1 MTSASQVFARTA
13 KGDLESTGSTRLSA
27 GLIKILRLV
36 DGNSSVAE
44 LSSLAGISRSLLE
57 TTLEI
62 LVEDGMVKL
71 SGRKDL
77 VPPDR
82 NRQPEAKAQSR
93 NQSEP
98 QDQNLAPANDFL
110 GQMMR
115 EVQHGLAAR
124 KPDAA
129 APSTP
134 PPKSLTKV
142 SEPPA
147 VPVVQSDPNA
157 ASKGAPLKNTEAQ
170 SKEQDVAWRKAE
182 MAAKP
187 GAERYAKLKADAQT
201 KTEARETEFLAA
213 AANAEELAVAKAK
226 SEQEATLRAQAEA
239 QAKEAQHKRLAL
251 EEEARLKA
259 EAAAQAKDEELR
271 GLVLEAEARAQAA
284 ADEARLKADAE
295 ARMREVELR
304 RRADDEAR
312 LKAVA
317 EARAAA
323 EHQARLKA
331 EAAAQAKEEELK
343 RLAAEAETR
352 ARDEKAALEAEYQAR
367 LKAREEHQVRLDAE
381 AKAKAHEE
389 EARLQAEAEARA
401 EDEERQ
407 RLAAEAEARAKEKE
421 AARIVAQAEHQ
432 ARMKAAEASRA
443 EAEFIA
449 AEEARIEQAIEARV
463 KGSKANAAYDQYGL
477 PDLPTESDEVAALS
491 ESRLNSPIEPPAR
504 EAQEPFP
511 SADFEDQPAPIPQR
525 QGEAVQPSGFSPAQ
539 RALKSPSWDSKIDAI
554 SQVRVRRHGAA
565 IPWGKIVAA
574 SLLVVVVALGALR
587 LFPQTQLRQEAER
600 MLTESLGVPVS
611 ISAATVELFPA
622 PLVRFENV
630 TIGEPAIIRVG
641 AIKATP
647 DTSAWLN
654 GTKSFRAAQLG
665 AVSFTPESYPRIFEL
680 LLAART
686 RLKLPVRQIV
696 ISEMNVPPNGLG
708 LNGVASELELM
719 REGGLRK
726 IFFTAKDSAMTVEL
740 IPQDSHF
747 ELTLSAPTWRL
758 PGTDVD
764 LESLNAA
771 GQLKNNEFVI
781 TNFNGRAYGGRI
793 EGKGTLRW
801 GDRWRMNGTFK
812 ADGLNIERF
821 PGAAVVSQGKLDL
834 NGRFEAA
841 ADDSVSLHSRLKVGG
856 KFSLQGGKLSGI
868 DMARAIAESPKDVF
882 GGMTPFKTLDGVF
895 QSNAGSLELRDM
907 RLVGGSLSAS
917 GQARLSASKELSGRL
932 SATLVISPRRMHE
945 TLYLSGSATSPRIRT
960 EK

>member
-1 MTSASQVFARTA
+1 MTSLSQVFARTA
-13 KGDLESTGSTRLSA
+13 KGDLEATGSTRLSA

-44 LSSLAGISRSLLE
+44 FSSLAGISRSLLE

-62 LVEDGMVKL
+62 LVEEGMVKL
-71 SGRKDL
+71 SGRKDV
-77 VPPDR
+77 VPPPPAPLDR
-82 NRQPEAKAQSR
+82 NRRSASKPQSR
-93 NQSEP
+93 NQPEP
-98 QDQNLAPANDFL
+98 QDPNLSPATDFL

-115 EVQHGLAAR
+115 EVQHGLAAGE
-124 KPDAA
+124 PDAA

-134 PPKSLTKV
+134 SPKSPTKV
-142 SEPPA
+142 SEPPI
-147 VPVVQSDPNA
+147 VPVAQSDPNA
-157 ASKGAPLKNTEAQ
+157 VSEGAPPKSTEAQ
-170 SKEQDVAWRKAE
+170 SKEQEIARRKAE

-213 AANAEELAVAKAK
+213 AANAKELAGAKAK

-239 QAKEAQHKRLAL
+239 QAKEAQRKQLAL
-251 EEEARLKA
+251 EEEARALAAAA
-259 EAAAQAKDEELR
+259 EAKAREE
-271 GLVLEAEARAQAA
+271 E
-284 ADEARLKADAE
+284 
-295 ARMREVELR
+295 MR
-304 RRADDEAR
+304 RRADEAAR
-312 LKAVA
+312 LKA

-331 EAAAQAKEEELK
+331 EAAAQAKDEELK

-367 LKAREEHQVRLDAE
+367 LQAQEEHQARLDAE
-381 AKAKAHEE
+381 AKAHEE
-389 EARLQAEAEARA
+389 EARRSAEEAARLQAEAEARA

-407 RLAAEAEARAKEKE
+407 RLAAEAEARAMEEE
-421 AARIVAQAEHQ
+421 ARRRAEEEEDEARILAQTEAEHQ
-432 ARMKAAEASRA
+432 ARMKADEASRA
-443 EAEFIA
+443 EAEFIVR
-449 AEEARIEQAIEARV
+449 EEAHIEQAIEARG
-463 KGSKANAAYDQYGL
+463 KGLMAKTTNDQYGL
-477 PDLPTESDEVAALS
+477 PDLPMESDAVAALS
-491 ESRLNSPIEPPAR
+491 DSRLNNLIEPPAR

-511 SADFEDQPAPIPQR
+511 GADFEHQPAPIPLH
-525 QGEAVQPSGFSPAQ
+525 QGEAVQRSGFSPAQ
-539 RALKSPSWDSKIDAI
+539 RALKSPSWASKIDAI
-554 SQVRVRRHGAA
+554 SRVRVRRYGAA

-611 ISAATVELFPA
+611 VSAATVELFPA

-647 DTSAWLN
+647 DTGAWLN
-654 GTKSFRAAQLG
+654 GTKSFRAVELG
-665 AVSFTPESYPRIFEL
+665 AVSFTPESYARIFEL

-686 RLKLPVRQIV
+686 RLKLPVHQIV

-719 REGGLRK
+719 PEGGLRK
-726 IFFTAKDSAMTVEL
+726 IVFTEKDRTITVEL
-740 IPQDSHF
+740 FPQDSHF
-747 ELTLSAPTWRL
+747 ELTLSARTWRL

-812 ADGLNIERF
+812 ADGLNIERL
-821 PGAAVVSQGKLDL
+821 PGVAVVSQGKLDL
-834 NGRFEAA
+834 NGRFDAA
-841 ADDSVSLHSRLKVGG
+841 ADDSVSLQSRLKVGG

-882 GGMTPFKTLDGVF
+882 GGMTSFKTLDGVF
-895 QSNAGSLELRDM
+895 QSSADSHELRDM
-907 RLVGGSLSAS
+907 RLVAGSLSAS
-917 GQARLSASKELSGRL
+917 GNARLSASKELSGRL
-932 SATLVISPRRMHE
+932 SATLIISPRRMQE
-945 TLYLSGSATSPRIRT
+945 TLYLSGSVTSPRIRT

>member
-1 MTSASQVFARTA
+1 M
-13 KGDLESTGSTRLSA
+13 
-27 GLIKILRLV
+27 
-36 DGNSSVAE
+36 
-44 LSSLAGISRSLLE
+44 
-57 TTLEI
+57 
-62 LVEDGMVKL
+62 
-71 SGRKDL
+71 
-77 VPPDR
+77 
-82 NRQPEAKAQSR
+82 
-93 NQSEP
+93 
-98 QDQNLAPANDFL
+98 
-110 GQMMR
+110 
-115 EVQHGLAAR
+115 
-124 KPDAA
+124 
-129 APSTP
+129 
-134 PPKSLTKV
+134 
-142 SEPPA
+142 
-147 VPVVQSDPNA
+147 
-157 ASKGAPLKNTEAQ
+157 
-170 SKEQDVAWRKAE
+170 
-182 MAAKP
+182 
-187 GAERYAKLKADAQT
+187 
-201 KTEARETEFLAA
+201 
-213 AANAEELAVAKAK
+213 
-226 SEQEATLRAQAEA
+226 RAQAEA

-251 EEEARLKA
+251 EEEARALAAAAAEAKA
-259 EAAAQAKDEELR
+259 KAAAQAKDEELR
-271 GLVLEAEARAQAA
+271 RLALEAEARAQVA
-284 ADEARLKADAE
+284 ADEARLKADAA
-295 ARMREVELR
+295 ARMREEELR

-312 LKAVA
+312 LKVEA

-331 EAAAQAKEEELK
+331 EAAAQAKDEKLK

-367 LKAREEHQVRLDAE
+367 LKAQEEHQARLDAE
-381 AKAKAHEE
+381 AKAHEQEARRRAE
-389 EARLQAEAEARA
+389 EAARLQAEAEARA
-401 EDEERQ
+401 QEEEARRRTEEEARLKAEAEARQ
-407 RLAAEAEARAKEKE
+407 RLAAEVEARAKEEE
-421 AARIVAQAEHQ
+421 ARLRAEEEEARILVQTEAEHQ
-432 ARMKAAEASRA
+432 ARMKADEASRA

-477 PDLPTESDEVAALS
+477 PDLPMESDEVAALS
-491 ESRLNSPIEPPAR
+491 ESRLNSPIEPPSL

-511 SADFEDQPAPIPQR
+511 SADFEGQPAPIPQP

-539 RALKSPSWDSKIDAI
+539 RALKSPSWASKIDAI

-641 AIKATP
+641 ALKATP
-647 DTSAWLN
+647 DTGAWLN

-686 RLKLPVRQIV
+686 RLKLPVHQIV
-696 ISEMNVPPNGLG
+696 ISEMHVPPNGLG
-708 LNGVASELELM
+708 LNGVTADLELM
-719 REGGLRK
+719 PEGGLRK
-726 IFFTAKDSAMTVEL
+726 IVFAAKDGAMTVEL
-740 IPQDSHF
+740 FPQDSHF

-781 TNFNGRAYGGRI
+781 ANFNGRAYGGRI
-793 EGKGTLRW
+793 EGQGTLRW

-821 PGAAVVSQGKLDL
+821 PGSAVVSQCKLDL

-841 ADDSVSLHSRLKVGG
+841 ADDSVSLQSRLKVGG

-868 DMARAIAESPKDVF
+868 DMARAIAESPNDVF

-895 QSNAGSLELRDM
+895 QSSAGSHELRDM

-932 SATLVISPRRMHE
+932 SATLVISPRRMQE